1 MVIFTNKKKYVLEWN
16 VQKDEGKKKQGE
28 EFGITCWSKY

>member
-1 MVIFTNKKKYVLEWN
+1 MIFTNKKKHGLEWN
-16 VQKDEGKKKQGE
+16 VQKDEGKKQGE